1 MKFLYDVDQRELQR
15 STRGLIARRLG
26 GGARAV
32 YESPDGMDMDL
43 WREGAALGWCS
54 MLVPEAL
61 GGGSLTPQGLV
72 DAAALAE
79 EWGRALLPGP
89 LTSLNVAALALAT
102 CGSPEHQALLPD
114 VVGGSSIVLWC
125 GAEAGPDPTVVT
137 TTASP
142 SNSGWVLTGAKSL
155 VEHAGSADHFLVT
168 ARDGDGVGEWLV
180 PAGAPGV
187 TVSQRRSLD
196 LTRRLATVHF
206 DDVALPAPA
215 RLPGANAAAV
225 AHHLDVAAVLVC
237 ADSVGGAARVL
248 ELTVDYAKD
257 RVQFGRPIAS
267 FQAIK
272 HRCADLLIAV
282 EGARAA
288 SRYAALAV
296 ADGTPDAPLAVDLAK
311 AHVGEVYAG
320 VAGEGIQLHGGIG
333 FTWDHDMHLFA
344 RRAKLNEIMHGTPR
358 WRRDRAGVRLASM
371 ASQATGS

>member
-1 MKFLYDVDQRELQR
+1 MKFLYDADQRELQR
-15 STRGLIARRLG
+15 STRGLIARRFG
-26 GGARAV
+26 AGARAV
-32 YESPDGMDMDL
+32 YESAAGMDMDL
-43 WREGAALGWCS
+43 WREGAAVGWCS

-89 LTSLNVAALALAT
+89 LTAVNVAALALAT
-102 CGSPEHQALLPD
+102 CGSPEQQALLPD
-114 VVGGSSIVLWC
+114 LVGGSSIILWC
-125 GAEAGPDPTVVT
+125 GAEAGPDPTAVS
-137 TTASP
+137 TTARASDG
-142 SNSGWVLTGAKSL
+142 GWVLTGAKSL
-155 VEHAGSADHFLVT
+155 VEHAHSADHFLVT
-168 ARDGDGVGEWLV
+168 ARAGEGMGEWLV

-187 TVSQRRSLD
+187 TISERRSLD

-206 DDVALPAPA
+206 ADVALPASA
-215 RLPGANAAAV
+215 RLPGASGAV
-225 AHHLDVAAVLVC
+225 VDHHLDVAAVLVC
-237 ADSVGGAARVL
+237 ADSVGGADRVL
-248 ELTVDYAKD
+248 ELTVEYAKD

-272 HRCADLLIAV
+272 HRCADLLVAV

-296 ADGTPDAPLAVDLAK
+296 ADGRSDAPLAVDLAK
-311 AHVGEVYAG
+311 AHVGEVYAA

-344 RRAKLNEIMHGTPR
+344 RRAKINEVMHGTPQ
-358 WRRDRAGVRLASM
+358 WRRARAGARLASM